1 MPIGTPITLGTPVQA
16 SGSATTIALTTSA
29 ASPAGS
35 YVLLTVVCDDAQTVS
50 SATDSNGNTYTVG
63 ATQVDPG
70 SNIRITRLRAPSAAQ
85 LNSASTITVTFSATT
100 PNRMLSAASVTGL
113 AAASVLDV
121 EATNSQADV
130 VDWTA
135 AATTTNAD
143 DLLYASSVSVIGNPT
158 NTATGSFTELH
169 DWTLSGGQVSVCDE
183 YQIVSA
189 TGTYTATGTWSGAAG
204 SRRLANVISA
214 YKADATGGITLTP
227 ATSVNAAQALSY
239 SKTYQSSWGDLGIE
253 YGMLPFS
260 GENFTGASSRRR
272 YSLPPMSP

>member
-100 PNRMLSAASVTGL
+100 PNRMLSA
-113 AAASVLDV
+113 
-121 EATNSQADV
+121 
-130 VDWTA
+130 
-135 AATTTNAD
+135 TNAD